1 MHLLLL
7 RWLCVPNVIYV
18 LLVLFSTSLPLSGFL
33 WVTQDDT
40 SVSQVGRIFFK
51 ESGEKQTFFFSL
63 FFTNYLCLSFYFS
76 VSLLQSCC
84 KFLAIQHPGVTSL
97 MLTLNLVLC
106 PRGAHFHRKYASF
119 LLVPSQL
126 DSTFT
131 NFQLRGSSCYFLV
144 PDGPRFQSENVR
156 STDCMS
162 SIGHSVARLKTK
174 TAIFEAL
181 QGLKW
186 LHKNQ
191 NRGVES
197 DKKP

>member
-1 MHLLLL
+1 MNFPGPRKSYQMKTVDLVIILYPVFYAFVAFEMTF
-7 RWLCVPNVIYV
+7 CVPNVIYDCTAGFV
-18 LLVLFSTSLPLSGFL
+18 FNQSATLRFSVGDSR
-33 WVTQDDT
+33 
-40 SVSQVGRIFFK
+40 QVGRIFFK
-51 ESGEKQTFFFSL
+51 ESGKTNLFFFPL

-131 NFQLRGSSCYFLV
+131 VFNYV
-144 PDGPRFQSENVR
+144 V
-156 STDCMS
+156 
-162 SIGHSVARLKTK
+162 VAVT
-174 TAIFEAL
+174 F
-181 QGLKW
+181 
-186 LHKNQ
+186 
-191 NRGVES
+191 
-197 DKKP
+197 

>member
-1 MHLLLL
+1 MCQMLFMT
-7 RWLCVPNVIYV
+7 V

-51 ESGEKQTFFFSL
+51 ESGKTNLFFFPL

-131 NFQLRGSSCYFLV
+131 VFNYV
-144 PDGPRFQSENVR
+144 V
-156 STDCMS
+156 
-162 SIGHSVARLKTK
+162 VAVT
-174 TAIFEAL
+174 F
-181 QGLKW
+181 
-186 LHKNQ
+186 
-191 NRGVES
+191 
-197 DKKP
+197 

>member
-1 MHLLLL
+1 
-7 RWLCVPNVIYV
+7 
-18 LLVLFSTSLPLSGFL
+18 
-33 WVTQDDT
+33 
-40 SVSQVGRIFFK
+40 
-51 ESGEKQTFFFSL
+51 
-63 FFTNYLCLSFYFS
+63 
-76 VSLLQSCC
+76 
-84 KFLAIQHPGVTSL
+84 

-126 DSTFT
+126 DSYG
-131 NFQLRGSSCYFLV
+131 FQLRGSSCYFLV

-181 QGLKW
+181 Q
-186 LHKNQ
+186 
-191 NRGVES
+191 
-197 DKKP
+197 

>member
-1 MHLLLL
+1 M
-7 RWLCVPNVIYV
+7 PNVIYV

-40 SVSQVGRIFFK
+40 SVGGFSLRNQGK
-51 ESGEKQTFFFSL
+51 NKPFFFTIFHKLPVLVFL
-63 FFTNYLCLSFYFS
+63 FQCFPFTVVLQISSHPASWSHLFNVDLKSGVVPTRCPFSQKICLFSTRTFSARLDFY
-76 VSLLQSCC
+76 
-84 KFLAIQHPGVTSL
+84 
-97 MLTLNLVLC
+97 
-106 PRGAHFHRKYASF
+106 
-119 LLVPSQL
+119 
-126 DSTFT
+126 D
-131 NFQLRGSSCYFLV
+131 FQLRGSSCYFLV

>member
-7 RWLCVPNVIYV
+7 RGLCVPNVIYV

-51 ESGEKQTFFFSL
+51 ESGEKQTFFFPTIFHKLPVLVFL
-63 FFTNYLCLSFYFS
+63 FQCFPFIISVLQISSHPASWSHLFNVDLKSGVVPTRCPFSQKICLFSTRTFSARLDFY
-76 VSLLQSCC
+76 
-84 KFLAIQHPGVTSL
+84 G
-97 MLTLNLVLC
+97 
-106 PRGAHFHRKYASF
+106 
-119 LLVPSQL
+119 
-126 DSTFT
+126 
-131 NFQLRGSSCYFLV
+131 FQLRGSSCYFLV

-181 QGLKW
+181 Q
-186 LHKNQ
+186 
-191 NRGVES
+191 
-197 DKKP
+197 

>member
-1 MHLLLL
+1 MKTQLTWWSFFTLSSMHLLLL

-40 SVSQVGRIFFK
+40 SVSQVGRIFFR
-51 ESGEKQTFFFSL
+51 ESGEKQTFFFFSL
-63 FFTNYLCLSFYFS
+63 FFTNYLCSSFYFS

-131 NFQLRGSSCYFLV
+131 IFNYV
-144 PDGPRFQSENVR
+144 V
-156 STDCMS
+156 
-162 SIGHSVARLKTK
+162 VAVT
-174 TAIFEAL
+174 F
-181 QGLKW
+181 
-186 LHKNQ
+186 
-191 NRGVES
+191 
-197 DKKP
+197 

>member
-1 MHLLLL
+1 M
-7 RWLCVPNVIYV
+7 PNVIYV

-51 ESGEKQTFFFSL
+51 ESGEKQTFFFFSL

-126 DSTFT
+126 DFYG
-131 NFQLRGSSCYFLV
+131 FQLRGSSCYFLV